1 MKIAV
6 LGAGGVAKD
15 MAATLVL
22 MKDVERYAVAARDYD
37 RAKAFAEQYGFK
49 KAYGSYRELTEDPE
63 VELVYIATPHSHH
76 YEHATLCLEHG
87 KHVLCEKAFTA
98 NAGQAEKLIELA
110 ESRHLLVAEAIWT
123 RYQPMSA
130 LPQEIIQSG
139 EIGEVTSV
147 TASFGVPLF
156 HVQRMTD
163 PELAGGALLDLGVY
177 PITFAS
183 IVLGG
188 EVKEAVTAAVLT
200 DRHVDARNSI
210 TLIYEGGQ
218 MAVLNSNMESF
229 TDSRGVVNGTKGYIV
244 VEGINNFR
252 EIRVYVPGK
261 NQEKRYGRPADQI
274 SGYEYEVRSAMKAI
288 REGHTEC
295 PEMPHHEIL
304 RVMKLMDGLREKW
317 GVRFPF
323 E

>member
-22 MKDVERYAVAARDYD
+22 MKDVERYAVAARDCG

-49 KAYGSYRELTEDPE
+49 KAYGSYQELAEDPE

-76 YEHATLCLEHG
+76 YEHAKLCLEHG

-98 NAGQAEKLIELA
+98 NAGQAEELIELA
-110 ESRHLLVAEAIWT
+110 KSRRLLVAEAIWT

-130 LPQEIIQSG
+130 LLQEIIQSG

-163 PELAGGALLDLGVY
+163 PLLAGGALLDLGVY

-188 EVKEAVTAAVLT
+188 EVKEVVTAAVLT
-200 DRHVDARNSI
+200 DRQVDARNSI

-261 NQEKRYGRPADQI
+261 KQEKRYGRPADQI

-288 REGHTEC
+288 REGSIEC

>member
-130 LPQEIIQSG
+130 LLQEIIQSG

-274 SGYEYEVRSAMKAI
+274 FR
-288 REGHTEC
+288 
-295 PEMPHHEIL
+295 L
-304 RVMKLMDGLREKW
+304 
-317 GVRFPF
+317 
-323 E
+323 